1 MGKNVQQRSI
11 SLLLACVMVLGLCPA
26 ALAVDGSAASDT
38 QATGLENGTAALSLA
53 QIGRYDSGMTNA
65 DGGVMEIV
73 DYNSRT
79 GYAYAVNGQ
88 AGVLT
93 AISLNGLQSEN
104 TAAGLSSVDINVKEL
119 VTDNTFS
126 YGDMTSVAV
135 SPDGTRLAAA
145 IQAEGYSDN
154 GRVAL
159 FTCNTDGTLAFIQT
173 VETGVQPDMV
183 TFTPDGS
190 KILTANEGEPRM
202 GYGEKISD
210 PEGSVTIIDVRDYS
224 AQHVGFE
231 KFDHD
236 TLANANIVL
245 KKDAAPSVDL
255 EPEYIACTND
265 AAYVSLQEANAIA
278 VLDLKEE
285 QFTGVYSVGFEDYS
299 QIAIDIDKKDGEYAP
314 KRYESLRG
322 IRMPDGISLITIGGV
337 DYLLTANEGDS
348 REWGAE
354 NTESYYLNED
364 ERNFGKDE
372 TSPTGNITA
381 ANSGLSG
388 KVVFFDAEDY
398 DGLDSEKDY
407 LFGGRSF
414 TMFKVT
420 NEGLEQVFD
429 SGNDFEAKTAVYL
442 PGYFNC
448 SNDALTKDDRS
459 GKKGP
464 EPETVVTGEVGGR
477 SYVFVTLERIGG
489 VMVYDITDPSNVAY
503 VNYIN
508 SRDFSNDVAADDS
521 P

>member
-398 DGLDSEKDY
+398 DGLVLRPS
-407 LFGGRSF
+407 
-414 TMFKVT
+414 
-420 NEGLEQVFD
+420 
-429 SGNDFEAKTAVYL
+429 
-442 PGYFNC
+442 C
-448 SNDALTKDDRS
+448 
-459 GKKGP
+459 
-464 EPETVVTGEVGGR
+464 
-477 SYVFVTLERIGG
+477 FVQK
-489 VMVYDITDPSNVAY
+489 
-503 VNYIN
+503 
-508 SRDFSNDVAADDS
+508 
-521 P
+521 

>member
-388 KVVFFDAEDY
+388 TPEWTAT
-398 DGLDSEKDY
+398 S
-407 LFGGRSF
+407 
-414 TMFKVT
+414 
-420 NEGLEQVFD
+420 
-429 SGNDFEAKTAVYL
+429 KTA
-442 PGYFNC
+442 
-448 SNDALTKDDRS
+448 
-459 GKKGP
+459 
-464 EPETVVTGEVGGR
+464 
-477 SYVFVTLERIGG
+477 
-489 VMVYDITDPSNVAY
+489 
-503 VNYIN
+503 
-508 SRDFSNDVAADDS
+508 
-521 P
+521 